1 MLDKGD
7 VPFMNNY
14 EKAEKFFLHLKQIW
28 PLDLSQKINECLQG
42 TTCILYY
49 LSENNDCL
57 SGDIASTLHMSTPR
71 VSAAINSL
79 QKKGYVTR
87 RDDKKDARKTIVSL
101 TEAGKTFLQEKYEK
115 IISFLSYLI
124 DLVGEEEM
132 EHFNQTIEKIH
143 TSMEQ
148 LRKKEEVSC

>member
-87 RDDKKDARKTIVSL
+87 RDDKRMLERRLFLLRKPERHFCKKNTKKL
-101 TEAGKTFLQEKYEK
+101 FR
-115 IISFLSYLI
+115 FYLI
-124 DLVGEEEM
+124 
-132 EHFNQTIEKIH
+132 
-143 TSMEQ
+143 
-148 LRKKEEVSC
+148 